1 MSYFTTN
8 TYQLKREIVNFS
20 KKICKNSN
28 KPTSK
33 FVTDML
39 YGISKSKDILLSSI
53 SEALDEN
60 ISKINTID
68 RLSNNLSLDLD
79 ESIFLNYCNLAFDA
93 LGDEPVFLV
102 DDSDV
107 TKPLGNKFEALGIVR
122 DGSSKDKSYEK
133 GYHHTEIVGLTNNF
147 NQPISL
153 FSKIH
158 SSTQKEYISNNNVTY
173 EGLNSVVT
181 LLNERSLQGTFVLD
195 RGYDSN
201 DIFNYFFNK
210 NQHFVIRFTEK
221 RKIYYKHRWNKITT
235 LRDGFKGKLKFN
247 IMFQNIE
254 KECLISV
261 IKAQI
266 TASKKWI
273 NIFFVYGLSDT
284 PMMLASNIP
293 IKSKEDAL
301 KVARL
306 YFSRWRIEEYF
317 KFKKQEYNF
326 ENFRVRSLK
335 SINNLN
341 LLLTYTIGFIALM
354 CEKLGK
360 NMFAQEI
367 IKESNSLKDK
377 VYLWFYQMARGIY
390 NILKNAKIGI
400 KEWQN
405 IQKSPPNYC
414 QISLF

>member
-93 LGDEPVFLV
+93 LGNEPVFLV

-107 TKPLGNKFEALGIVR
+107 TKPLGNKFEDLGIVR

-147 NQPISL
+147 KQPISL

-210 NQHFVIRFTEK
+210 NQHFVIRLTEK

-235 LRDGFKGKLKFN
+235 LRDGYKGKLKFN
-247 IMFQNIE
+247 IMFQNVE

-367 IKESNSLKDK
+367 IKESKSLKDK

-414 QISLF
+414 QLSLF

>member
-20 KKICKNSN
+20 KKICKDSN

-147 NQPISL
+147 KQPISL

-210 NQHFVIRFTEK
+210 NQHFVIRLTEK

-341 LLLTYTIGFIALM
+341 LLLTYTIGFMALM

-414 QISLF
+414 QLSLF

>member
-147 NQPISL
+147 KQPISL

-173 EGLNSVVT
+173 EGLNFLVT

-210 NQHFVIRFTEK
+210 NQHFVIRVTEK

-235 LRDGFKGKLKFN
+235 LRDAYKGKLKFN
-247 IMFQNIE
+247 IMFQNVE

-317 KFKKQEYNF
+317 KFKKQEFNF

-341 LLLTYTIGFIALM
+341 LLLTYTIGFISLM
-354 CEKLGK
+354 CEKLEK

-367 IKESNSLKDK
+367 IKESHSLKDK

-414 QISLF
+414 QLSLF

>member
-147 NQPISL
+147 KQPISL

-210 NQHFVIRFTEK
+210 NQHFVIRLTEK

-235 LRDGFKGKLKFN
+235 LRDAYKGKLKFN
-247 IMFQNIE
+247 IMFQNVE

-341 LLLTYTIGFIALM
+341 LLLTYAIGFIALM
-354 CEKLGK
+354 CEKLEK

-367 IKESNSLKDK
+367 IKESHSLKDK

-414 QISLF
+414 QLSLF

>member
-39 YGISKSKDILLSSI
+39 YGISKSKDIILSSI

-93 LGDEPVFLV
+93 LGNEPVFLV

-147 NQPISL
+147 KQPISL

-158 SSTQKEYISNNNVTY
+158 SSIQKEYISNNNVTY

-210 NQHFVIRFTEK
+210 NQHFVIRLTEK

-235 LRDGFKGKLKFN
+235 LRDGYKGKLKFN
-247 IMFQNIE
+247 IMFQNVE

-367 IKESNSLKDK
+367 IKESKSLKDK

-414 QISLF
+414 QLSLF

>member
-39 YGISKSKDILLSSI
+39 YGISKSKDIILSSI

-93 LGDEPVFLV
+93 LGNEPVFLV

-107 TKPLGNKFEALGIVR
+107 TKPLGNKFEDLGIVR

-147 NQPISL
+147 KQPISL

-158 SSTQKEYISNNNVTY
+158 SSNQKEYISNNNITY

-210 NQHFVIRFTEK
+210 NQHFVIRLTEK

-235 LRDGFKGKLKFN
+235 LRDGYKGKLKFN
-247 IMFQNIE
+247 IMFQNVK

-367 IKESNSLKDK
+367 IKESKSLKDK

-405 IQKSPPNYC
+405 IQKTPPNYC
-414 QISLF
+414 QLSLF

>member
-147 NQPISL
+147 KQPISL

-173 EGLNSVVT
+173 EGLNFVVT

-210 NQHFVIRFTEK
+210 NQHFVIRVTEK

-235 LRDGFKGKLKFN
+235 LRDAYKGKLKFN
-247 IMFQNIE
+247 IMFQNVE

-317 KFKKQEYNF
+317 KFKKQEFNF
-326 ENFRVRSLK
+326 ENFRVSSLK

-341 LLLTYTIGFIALM
+341 LLLTYTIGFISLM
-354 CEKLGK
+354 CEKLEK

-367 IKESNSLKDK
+367 IKESHSLKDK

-414 QISLF
+414 QLSLF

>member
-53 SEALDEN
+53 SEALGEN

-147 NQPISL
+147 KQPISL

-158 SSTQKEYISNNNVTY
+158 SSTQKEYISNNNITY

-181 LLNERSLQGTFVLD
+181 LLNERNLQGTFVLD

-210 NQHFVIRFTEK
+210 NQHFVIRLTEK

-235 LRDGFKGKLKFN
+235 LRDGYKGKLKFN
-247 IMFQNIE
+247 IMFQNVE

-306 YFSRWRIEEYF
+306 YFRRWRIEEYF

-367 IKESNSLKDK
+367 IKESKSLKDK

-405 IQKSPPNYC
+405 IQKTPPNYC
-414 QISLF
+414 QLSLF

>member
-147 NQPISL
+147 KQPISL

-210 NQHFVIRFTEK
+210 NQHFVIRLTEK

-235 LRDGFKGKLKFN
+235 LRDGYKGKLKFN
-247 IMFQNIE
+247 IMFQNVE

-367 IKESNSLKDK
+367 IKESKSLKDK

-414 QISLF
+414 QLSLF

>member
-210 NQHFVIRFTEK
+210 NQHFVIRLTEK

-235 LRDGFKGKLKFN
+235 LRDAYKGKLKFN
-247 IMFQNIE
+247 IMFQNVE

-367 IKESNSLKDK
+367 IKESKSLKDK

>member
-147 NQPISL
+147 KQPISL

-210 NQHFVIRFTEK
+210 NQHFVIRLTEK

-235 LRDGFKGKLKFN
+235 LRDGYKGKLKFN
-247 IMFQNIE
+247 IMFQNVE

-317 KFKKQEYNF
+317 KFKKQEFNF

-341 LLLTYTIGFIALM
+341 LLLTYTIGFISLM

-367 IKESNSLKDK
+367 IKESHSLKDK

>member
-210 NQHFVIRFTEK
+210 NQHFVIRLTEK

-367 IKESNSLKDK
+367 IKESNSLRDK

-414 QISLF
+414 QLSLF